1 MGDTRDLGLIL
12 DAKIP
17 LIAIE
22 SPDERRVLNLL
33 LRLAMQRTTEL
44 HEWSATKGLRRG
56 GFDSDVPS
64 ELKLHE
70 PEALLAHIAEQSG
83 PAIYALCDLHPWLD
97 EPKVVRYLKDIALDH
112 ETTGKTIV
120 LVSHRLTTPP
130 ELGRLSASF
139 NLQLPS
145 DDELMAIVRKQAQD
159 WGEQNQ
165 GKRVKTDRET
175 LTKLI
180 ANLRGVTHADA
191 QVLIRHAVFSDGA
204 ITESDIPAINKLKF
218 ELLDAEGVLHF
229 EYDTESFAQ
238 VAGLSN
244 LKRWLELR
252 KEPLL
257 NASIKTAD
265 NTSVAISGAGSQQ
278 QDNSYADAGE
288 PNPRHPDAA
297 HVSSTHPIDKPRGVM
312 LLGVQGGGKSL
323 AAKCVAGAWGLPLLR
338 LDFGAL
344 YNKFFGET
352 ERNLRNSLAQAELM
366 APCVLWMDEIEKG
379 LATGEGDNATAQ
391 RVLGTLLTW
400 MAENTKPVFIVA
412 TSNDITRLPPEL
424 MRKGRL
430 DEVFFVDLP
439 DSAMREEIFA
449 IHLRKR
455 GAIPEE
461 FDLTELSAAAEGFT
475 GAEIEEAI
483 VSARYLG
490 AAQNKP
496 VTTQTLLAAVNRTY
510 PISVLHAESIRE
522 LRAWAS
528 ERTVPA

>member
-1 MGDTRDLGLIL
+1 MSDTRDLGLIL
-12 DAKIP
+12 DAKVP

-22 SPDERRVLNLL
+22 SPDERRVLKLL
-33 LRLAMQRTTEL
+33 LRLAMQRTLEL
-44 HEWSATKGLRRG
+44 HEWSVTKGLRRG
-56 GFDSDVPS
+56 GFGSDIPG
-64 ELKLHE
+64 ELALHE
-70 PEALLAHIAEQSG
+70 PEALLAHIAEQPG
-83 PAIYALCDLHPWLD
+83 PALYALCDLHPWLD
-97 EPKVVRYLKDIALDH
+97 DPKVVRHLKDIALDTESH
-112 ETTGKTIV
+112 GKTIV
-120 LVSHRLTTPP
+120 LVSHRLTIPP

-139 NLQLPS
+139 QLQLPS
-145 DDELMAIVRKQAQD
+145 DDELLAIVRQQAQD

-175 LTKLI
+175 LNKLI

-191 QVLIRHAVFSDGA
+191 QVLIRHAVFTDGA

-229 EYDTESFAQ
+229 EYETESFAQ

-244 LKRWLELR
+244 LKSWLELR

-257 NASIKTAD
+257 NAST
-265 NTSVAISGAGSQQ
+265 N
-278 QDNSYADAGE
+278 
-288 PNPRHPDAA
+288 
-297 HVSSTHPIDKPRGVM
+297 PIDKPRGVM

-366 APCVLWMDEIEKG
+366 APCVLWMDEVEKG
-379 LATGEGDNATAQ
+379 LATGESDNATAQ

-412 TSNDITRLPPEL
+412 TSNDISRLPPEL

-439 DSAMREEIFA
+439 DAKMREEIFA
-449 IHLRKR
+449 IHLQMR
-455 GAIPEE
+455 GANPSEFNLPE
-461 FDLTELSAAAEGFT
+461 LASAADGFT
-475 GAEIEEAI
+475 GAEIEEAV

-490 AAQNKP
+490 AAQNQP

-510 PISVLHAESIRE
+510 PISVLHAESIRA
-522 LRAWAS
+522 LRTWAA
-528 ERTVPA
+528 ERTIPA

>member
-22 SPDERRVLNLL
+22 SPDERRVLSLL
-33 LRLAMQRTTEL
+33 LRLAMQRTTEF
-44 HEWSATKGLRRG
+44 HEWSVTRGLRRG
-56 GFDSDVPS
+56 GFGSDLPNDLS
-64 ELKLHE
+64 LHE
-70 PEALLAHIAEQSG
+70 PEALLAHITEQPG
-83 PAIYALCDLHPWLD
+83 PAIYALCDLHPWLT
-97 EPKVVRYLKDIALDH
+97 EPKIVRYLKDIALDH
-112 ETTGKTIV
+112 ESQGKTIV
-120 LVSHRLTTPP
+120 LVSHRLTTPA
-130 ELGRLSASF
+130 ELGRFSASF
-139 NLQLPS
+139 QLQLPS
-145 DDELMAIVRKQAQD
+145 DDELMAIVRKQAQE
-159 WGEQNQ
+159 WGEQNEGQ
-165 GKRVKTDRET
+165 RVKTDRET

-204 ITESDIPAINKLKF
+204 ITESDIPAVNRLKF

-229 EYDTESFAQ
+229 EYDTESFGQ
-238 VAGLSN
+238 VAGLDN
-244 LKRWLELR
+244 LKRWLALR

-257 NASIKTAD
+257 NAD
-265 NTSVAISGAGSQQ
+265 
-278 QDNSYADAGE
+278 
-288 PNPRHPDAA
+288 
-297 HVSSTHPIDKPRGVM
+297 SSEGLVDKPRGVM

-344 YNKFFGET
+344 YNKYFGET

-439 DSAMREEIFA
+439 DQTVREDIFA
-449 IHLRKR
+449 IHLHKR
-455 GAIPEE
+455 GANPDD
-461 FDLTELSAAAEGFT
+461 FDLPELAKVAQGFT

-483 VSARYLG
+483 VSARYLS
-490 AAQNKP
+490 AAQNQP
-496 VTTQTLLAAVNRTY
+496 VTTETLLAAINRTY
-510 PISVLHAESIRE
+510 PVSILHAESIRE
-522 LRAWAS
+522 LRAWAA